1 LERKDDLSVIS
12 DEQSDLLEISMK
24 NTMRNTLLV
33 TVAATALIAGAGL
46 ASAQGTGE
54 TREAPGAATHEPK
67 APGGKVDQQP
77 NSVPQQKSP
86 APNAQA
92 PMKPAPTAQAP
103 AKETPAPTAQAPMKP
118 APTAQAPAKET
129 PAPTAQAP
137 MKEKPAST
145 AQVPT
150 NQVPTNQ
157 APTKEKPA
165 ETAQAP
171 SVAKPQAAEHGGNA
185 QTSEPPNSRMAPGTA
200 RDETKSGPPA
210 ALSSEQHAKIRNT
223 LRVEKSERLTSV
235 PFSTKV
241 GEAVPGTV
249 HLYVLPVSIMEYAP
263 QYRGYEYIL
272 VGDDILIVDPRT
284 HRIVA
289 VIAA

>member
-1 LERKDDLSVIS
+1 
-12 DEQSDLLEISMK
+12 MK

-86 APNAQA
+86 APN
-92 PMKPAPTAQAP
+92 
-103 AKETPAPTAQAPMKP
+103 AQAPMKP

-210 ALSSEQHAKIRNT
+210 ALSSEQHVKIRNT

>member
-1 LERKDDLSVIS
+1 LELKDVSAVITDQQSV
-12 DEQSDLLEISMK
+12 LLEISMK

-67 APGGKVDQQP
+67 APGGKMDQQP
-77 NSVPQQKSP
+77 NGTPQKSP

-103 AKETPAPTAQAPMKP
+103 AKETPAPTAQAP
-118 APTAQAPAKET
+118 AKET

-137 MKEKPAST
+137 MKEKPA
-145 AQVPT
+145 
-150 NQVPTNQ
+150 
-157 APTKEKPA
+157 

-171 SVAKPQAAEHGGNA
+171 SAAKPQAPEHGGNA

-223 LRVEKSERLTSV
+223 LRIEKSERLASV

-241 GEAVPGTV
+241 GEAIPGTV

-272 VGDDILIVDPRT
+272 VGNEILIVDPRT
-284 HRIVA
+284 MRIVA
-289 VIAA
+289 VIDA

>member
-1 LERKDDLSVIS
+1 M

-24 NTMRNTLLV
+24 NTMRHTLLA

-46 ASAQGTGE
+46 ASAQGPGE
-54 TREAPGAATHEPK
+54 NREAPGAATHEPK
-67 APGGKVDQQP
+67 APGGKTDQQP

-103 AKETPAPTAQAPMKP
+103 AKEA
-118 APTAQAPAKET
+118 

-137 MKEKPAST
+137 MKEKPAPT
-145 AQVPT
+145 AQ
-150 NQVPTNQ
+150 
-157 APTKEKPA
+157 APMKEKPA

-171 SVAKPQAAEHGGNA
+171 AAVKPQGAEHGGNG
-185 QTSEPPNSRMAPGTA
+185 QTSEPPNSRMAPSTA
-200 RDETKSGPPA
+200 KDETKSGPPA
-210 ALSSEQHAKIRNT
+210 ALSSEQHAKIRDT
-223 LRVEKSERLTSV
+223 LRIEKSERLASV

-241 GEAVPGTV
+241 GEAIPGTV

-272 VGDDILIVDPRT
+272 VGNEILIVDPRT
-284 HRIVA
+284 MRIVA
-289 VIAA
+289 VIDA

>member
-1 LERKDDLSVIS
+1 
-12 DEQSDLLEISMK
+12 MK

-67 APGGKVDQQP
+67 APGGKTDQQP
-77 NSVPQQKSP
+77 NSMPQKSP

-103 AKETPAPTAQAPMKP
+103 AKETPAPTAQAPMKEKP
-118 APTAQAPAKET
+118 AEKTAQAPAT
-129 PAPTAQAP
+129 
-137 MKEKPAST
+137 
-145 AQVPT
+145 
-150 NQVPTNQ
+150 
-157 APTKEKPA
+157 
-165 ETAQAP
+165 
-171 SVAKPQAAEHGGNA
+171 AKPQAAEPGGAA
-185 QTSEPPNSRMAPGTA
+185 QTTPEAPNSRMAPSTA

-210 ALSSEQHAKIRNT
+210 ALSSEQHAKIRDT

-235 PFSTKV
+235 PFSHKV
-241 GEAVPGTV
+241 GEAIPGTV
-249 HLYVLPVSIMEYAP
+249 HLYALPVSIMEYAP

-272 VGDDILIVDPRT
+272 VGDEILIVDPRT
-284 HRIVA
+284 LRIVA
-289 VIAA
+289 VIDA

>member
-1 LERKDDLSVIS
+1 MIWNVKTIRRVIT

-24 NTMRNTLLV
+24 NTMRSTLLV
-33 TVAATALIAGAGL
+33 TVAASALIAGAGL
-46 ASAQGTGE
+46 ASAQGAGE
-54 TREAPGAATHEPK
+54 NREAPGAATHEPK
-67 APGGKVDQQP
+67 APGGKMDQQP
-77 NSVPQQKSP
+77 NSVPQKSP

-92 PMKPAPTAQAP
+92 PMTEKPAPTA
-103 AKETPAPTAQAPMKP
+103 
-118 APTAQAPAKET
+118 
-129 PAPTAQAP
+129 
-137 MKEKPAST
+137 
-145 AQVPT
+145 
-150 NQVPTNQ
+150 Q

-185 QTSEPPNSRMAPGTA
+185 QTSEPPNSRTAPTTA

-210 ALSSEQHAKIRNT
+210 ALSTEQHAKIRDT

-272 VGDDILIVDPRT
+272 VGDEILIVDPRT
-284 HRIVA
+284 MRIVA
-289 VIAA
+289 VIEA

>member
-1 LERKDDLSVIS
+1 
-12 DEQSDLLEISMK
+12 MK

-46 ASAQGTGE
+46 ASAQGPGE
-54 TREAPGAATHEPK
+54 NREAPGAAAHEPN
-67 APGGKVDQQP
+67 APGGKTDQHP
-77 NSVPQQKSP
+77 SALPQKSP
-86 APNAQA
+86 TPN
-92 PMKPAPTAQAP
+92 AQAP
-103 AKETPAPTAQAPMKP
+103 AKETPAPTAQAPM
-118 APTAQAPAKET
+118 
-129 PAPTAQAP
+129 
-137 MKEKPAST
+137 
-145 AQVPT
+145 
-150 NQVPTNQ
+150 
-157 APTKEKPA
+157 KEKPA

-210 ALSSEQHAKIRNT
+210 ALSTEQHAKIRDT
-223 LRVEKSERLTSV
+223 LRIEKSQRLTNV

-241 GEAVPGTV
+241 GEAIPGTV

-272 VGDDILIVDPRT
+272 VGDEILIVDPST
-284 HRIVA
+284 LQIVA
-289 VIAA
+289 VIDA

>member
-1 LERKDDLSVIS
+1 
-12 DEQSDLLEISMK
+12 MK

-33 TVAATALIAGAGL
+33 TVATTALIAGTGL

-54 TREAPGAATHEPK
+54 THQAPGAATQQPK
-67 APGGKVDQQP
+67 TPGGKMDQQP
-77 NSVPQQKSP
+77 NSVPQKSP

-103 AKETPAPTAQAPMKP
+103 AKETPAPTALAPM
-118 APTAQAPAKET
+118 
-129 PAPTAQAP
+129 
-137 MKEKPAST
+137 
-145 AQVPT
+145 
-150 NQVPTNQ
+150 
-157 APTKEKPA
+157 KEKPA

-185 QTSEPPNSRMAPGTA
+185 QTSEPPNSRMAPSAA

-210 ALSSEQHAKIRNT
+210 ALTTEQHAKIRDT
-223 LRVEKSERLTSV
+223 LRVEKSERLAKV

-272 VGDDILIVDPRT
+272 VGDEILIVDPRT
-284 HRIVA
+284 MRIVA
-289 VIAA
+289 VIDA

>member
-1 LERKDDLSVIS
+1 LELKDVSIVITDQQSV
-12 DEQSDLLEISMK
+12 LLEISMK

-54 TREAPGAATHEPK
+54 NREAPGAAIHEPK
-67 APGGKVDQQP
+67 APGGKMDQQP
-77 NSVPQQKSP
+77 NSMPPQKSP

-103 AKETPAPTAQAPMKP
+103 AKETPAPTAQAP
-118 APTAQAPAKET
+118 
-129 PAPTAQAP
+129 
-137 MKEKPAST
+137 
-145 AQVPT
+145 
-150 NQVPTNQ
+150 
-157 APTKEKPA
+157 TKEKPA

-171 SVAKPQAAEHGGNA
+171 SAAKPQAPEHGGNA

-223 LRVEKSERLTSV
+223 LRIEKSERLASV

-241 GEAVPGTV
+241 GEAIPGTV

-272 VGDDILIVDPRT
+272 VGNEILIVDPRT
-284 HRIVA
+284 MRIVA
-289 VIAA
+289 VIDA